1 MMQQNHGSRW
11 RGYVSRRFSHGE
23 YLGLHLTIG
32 LLSSLC
38 LLLAFGVVAHSI
50 RQDHYLIPFD
60 QSLGMRLEEHR
71 QASPRVRV
79 MFIVITAL
87 GSVPAMTALALLI
100 ALLLLL
106 RRRWLLTLV
115 WLIAPF
121 GGGLLDMGLKGLF
134 ERERPPFRDRFIDE
148 TTKSFPSGH
157 SMGSLICYGLL
168 AYLLVLV
175 VRRAWVR
182 LLAVSG
188 LSVLVLAIGFSRI
201 YLGAHYV
208 SDVVG
213 GYAVGGVWLAACIT
227 AVETVRRRPRNASQE
242 SHV

>member
-1 MMQQNHGSRW
+1 
-11 RGYVSRRFSHGE
+11 
-23 YLGLHLTIG
+23 
-32 LLSSLC
+32 
-38 LLLAFGVVAHSI
+38 
-50 RQDHYLIPFD
+50 
-60 QSLGMRLEEHR
+60 
-71 QASPRVRV
+71 
-79 MFIVITAL
+79 
-87 GSVPAMTALALLI
+87 
-100 ALLLLL
+100 
-106 RRRWLLTLV
+106 
-115 WLIAPF
+115 
-121 GGGLLDMGLKGLF
+121 MGLKVLF

-168 AYLLVLV
+168 AYVLVLV
-175 VRRAWVR
+175 LRRAWVR

-227 AVETVRRRPRNASQE
+227 AVETVRRRPKSSSTAPSVSARSASFVQAD
-242 SHV
+242 